1 MSDLAVKKHTREPMI
16 TIAKRDD
23 LVWWKAWFIRIA
35 AIILGFLLTGFVS
48 VCLTKVSLSE
58 VFQIM
63 IRGVFGRLFEGGKA
77 TMLWRFL
84 QETAI
89 LLCLTLAVTPAFKMK
104 FWNCG
109 AEGQALMGGLGAMMC
124 MIELDGLAP
133 WLHTIVVV
141 VVGVAFGA
149 IWGLIPA
156 LFKAWYDTNET
167 LFTLMMNYVAT
178 QLVAYYVYIASKG
191 LTVIRQVETGALPII
206 GNQKYLLNILIVT
219 VLTVGLFFYLKY
231 SKQGYEVAVV
241 GESQNTARYI
251 GINVKKVIIRTM
263 LISGAIAGLAG
274 VLLVAGT
281 NHSINTNTVG
291 GFGFTAIMVS
301 WLGLFNPYIMA
312 AMAGLVVFLNIGA
325 AKVADTFFLNSSYA
339 DIVTGVVILF
349 VVGCEFFIRYSVK
362 LHRTKKVVRA

>member
-1 MSDLAVKKHTREPMI
+1 MAEKTVKKHTREPLI

-23 LVWWKAWFIRIA
+23 MVWWQAWAIRIA
-35 AIILGFLLTGFVS
+35 AIVIGFLLMGFVS
-48 VCLTKVSLSE
+48 VVMTKETLGE
-58 VFQIM
+58 VFTIM

-77 TMLWRFL
+77 TMLWKFL

-109 AEGQALMGGLGAMMC
+109 AEGQALMGGLGAMIC
-124 MIELDGLAP
+124 MIELKGVAP
-133 WLHTIVVV
+133 WLHVVITV
-141 VVGVAFGA
+141 VVGVVFGA
-149 IWGLIPA
+149 VWGLIPA
-156 LFKAWYDTNET
+156 LFKAWYNTNET

-178 QLVAYYVYIASKG
+178 QLVAYYVLIASKG
-191 LTVIRQVETGALPII
+191 LTVIRPVETGALPII
-206 GNQKYLLNILIVT
+206 GDQKSLLNILIVALAT
-219 VLTVGLFFYLKY
+219 VVMYFYLKF
-231 SKQGYEVAVV
+231 SKQGYEVTVV

-251 GINVKKVIIRTM
+251 GINVKKVIVRTM

-281 NHSINTNTVG
+281 DHSINTNSIG
-291 GFGFTAIMVS
+291 GLGFTAIMVS

-312 AMAGLVVFLNIGA
+312 AMSGLVVFLNIGA

-362 LHRTKKVVRA
+362 LHRGKKEVRA